1 MSWQS
6 EKLESIR
13 ERNTKIF
20 HLVSAASPIHFQFEK
35 KNHNFFL
42 KMSDCED
49 DPFACDMEVDDD
61 DPFACDDEVDDVEDP
76 YDDPF
81 ADGADPFAGDGEDD
95 EGTTKEEEEEED
107 NIVEMFNNYC
117 KIQGGVSEAIR
128 RKIDDVKERFDVP
141 SRMALAYLYVECWRE
156 CHL

>member
-1 MSWQS
+1 
-6 EKLESIR
+6 
-13 ERNTKIF
+13 
-20 HLVSAASPIHFQFEK
+20 
-35 KNHNFFL
+35 
-42 KMSDCED
+42 MSDCED

-61 DPFACDDEVDDVEDP
+61 DPFACDEDDVEDP

-95 EGTTKEEEEEED
+95 EDTTKEEEED